1 MTSVDFSKGLVPTII
16 LDDQNGD
23 VLMLAYM
30 NEESYQKTLETG
42 YTWFFRAPET
52 NFGIK
57 ARQADILKK

>member
-1 MTSVDFSKGLVPTII
+1 MISVDFSKGLVPTII
-16 LDDQNGD
+16 LDDQNGA

-30 NEESYQKTLETG
+30 NEESYQKPLKLAILG
-42 YTWFFRAPET
+42 FFRAPET